1 MRKNKQMKISMA
13 ILIIA
18 LVIMYINF
26 QFYSFSDWVVRADG
40 IIMLLCIPLVSYN
53 AVKAIKS

>member
-40 IIMLLCIPLVSYN
+40 IIMLLCIPMVCYN
-53 AVKAIKS
+53 TVKAIKS